1 MQNVLLIGGAG
12 YIGSHIVFKLCDLG
26 YNVKVLDDLSS
37 GFKENVDTRAK
48 FIHGSIFDDVILNPS
63 HCKCRFGYTFS
74 SAERC
79 R

>member
-37 GFKENVDTRAK
+37 GFKENIDTRAK
-48 FIHGSIFDDVILNPS
+48 FIHGSIFNDNISLISLKKALLTGD
-63 HCKCRFGYTFS
+63 FS
-74 SAERC
+74 NNFT
-79 R
+79 